1 MLPDFTFNDI
11 FIIGDLQRIV
21 KILLNDKKPLT
32 VVQRKDTIDLLED
45 YEYNRNV
52 YMAIRKRDD
61 ALAENDIDRL
71 EKALE
76 DKDSIILSQAQEIS
90 TLRVSAKFFN
100 RFDATESDHIWK
112 DYNNEIKALERNG
125 NAKEL

>member
-1 MLPDFTFNDI
+1 MLPDFTFNDT

-45 YEYNRNV
+45 YEYNRNL

>member
-1 MLPDFTFNDI
+1 MLPDFTFNDT

-52 YMAIRKRDD
+52 YMDIRKRDD